1 MFNTFLGI
9 YHGTHQRYRGLFY
22 LQIEDKIRMD
32 NFCSRDN
39 IFGDMIAC
47 LAKYHLFISI
57 TPRPLH
63 LGFSGWLPGSFL
75 F

>member
-1 MFNTFLGI
+1 M
-9 YHGTHQRYRGLFY
+9 
-22 LQIEDKIRMD
+22 EDKIRMD